1 MTTRNEAQK
10 ICSHRPWKMRRKTTM
25 LPIAPSKP
33 ITAYNM
39 ATTSPP
45 MNWLLDPAPVRR
57 FCSKAES
64 ILVDAPTQCPAPQR
78 RLCAS
83 TLRFHRL
90 EWLHLDPLLGLR
102 QRRLGPD
109 DDRLGHT
116 PPGDGLRVQGGDLA
130 AFGMRR
136 VDRDHVQF
144 GRAVNHQKAVDRG
157 EVHAHAAYRTIE
169 TGDVE
174 AVVGHRL
181 VRLQSQAHRA
191 RAHRHPAAMLRTLLA
206 RFEKQ

>member
-1 MTTRNEAQK
+1 MGQVSEPVHDVAERDRRSGKQPSHRTNEENGDADQFGLPGMRRGAEIGGEAEVKAAMTTRNEAQK
-10 ICSHRPWKMRRKTTM
+10 ICSQRPWKMRRKTTM

-64 ILVDAPTQCPAPQR
+64 ILLDAPTPCPAPQS
-78 RLCAS
+78 RLCGA

-102 QRRLGPD
+102 
-109 DDRLGHT
+109 
-116 PPGDGLRVQGGDLA
+116 
-130 AFGMRR
+130 
-136 VDRDHVQF
+136 
-144 GRAVNHQKAVDRG
+144 
-157 EVHAHAAYRTIE
+157 
-169 TGDVE
+169 
-174 AVVGHRL
+174 
-181 VRLQSQAHRA
+181 
-191 RAHRHPAAMLRTLLA
+191 
-206 RFEKQ
+206 